1 MCVGGVPS
9 LRKFMLLLSLFRW
22 KHCSCSLWLPPGT
35 LSREVLKVE
44 SGIALGKVKGPLAAL
59 ISRVWDR
66 RPRRPVDGGWTVSEE
81 GLLLAKGL
89 DEFFPP
95 QGPMDFG
102 SVTFEAPTPTP
113 FLCAAEVGVVCGAS
127 CLG

>member
-1 MCVGGVPS
+1 MGGVPS
-9 LRKFMLLLSLFRW
+9 SKEVHIAPQSV
-22 KHCSCSLWLPPGT
+22 SVETLWLFSVASSWH

-81 GLLLAKGL
+81 GLLLLKGL
-89 DEFFPP
+89 DEVFPP

-102 SVTFEAPTPTP
+102 SVTFGAPHPHP
-113 FLCAAEVGVVCGAS
+113 WSFSLCC
-127 CLG
+127 